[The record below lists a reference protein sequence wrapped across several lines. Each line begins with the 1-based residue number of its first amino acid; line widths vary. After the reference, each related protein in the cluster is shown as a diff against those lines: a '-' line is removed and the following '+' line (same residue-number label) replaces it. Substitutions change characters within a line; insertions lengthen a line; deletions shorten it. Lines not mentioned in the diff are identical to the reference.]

1 MKELT
6 YAVFIVKVI
15 DDVNHLFMA
24 HSTGN
29 DFWDVPKGGAE
40 EEDKET
46 PVQSAIRELKEE
58 AGVDFVAEDLKD
70 LGVFVYNNR
79 KNMHVF
85 LYTGNNYP
93 LPSDCTCVSTFT
105 CPYTKREKPE
115 VDAFKYVP
123 FDEVPTHCAKSFN
136 KVFEAF
142 LKLN

>member
-6 YAVFIVKVI
+6 YAVFIVKEINGVKY
-15 DDVNHLFMA
+15 LFMA

-29 DFWDVPKGGAE
+29 NFWDVPKGGAE
-40 EEDKET
+40 GDET
-46 PVQSAIRELKEE
+46 PVQSAIRELMEE
-58 AGVDFVAEDLKD
+58 AGVHFLESELKD

-85 LYTGNNYP
+85 LYTGDDYP
-93 LPSDCTCVSTFT
+93 LPSDCECVSTFT

-115 VDAFKYVP
+115 VDAFKYVA
-123 FDEVPTHCAKSFN
+123 FDDVPTHCAKSFN